1 MQLSKVLSSIIL
13 SAMIVIGAAFA
24 GYSASAVSV
33 SAAEV
38 QTGANAFDGTNV
50 NDDLA
55 GLDLSA
61 ITPSASLEPG
71 LFYFTEYG
79 FAEKAEENVNY
90 GLYLYIY
97 NPKRQEFRA
106 EDGDNVV
113 NMPTEYDAS
122 GAVVQYG
129 NFWLHYCGSS
139 KGAIEGLIL
148 KYRVI
153 DPENEILSQA
163 LAADA
168 ASGERRYEIVGVQL
182 WEKGEALAEDY
193 GVGQKYYVS
202 GYAKGYGAES
212 AEESTLE
219 YRREKAETVEL
230 EVQHG
235 FYRPDGYNM
244 GLNTQDTLAS
254 VYFAVPNE
262 IVERYGEMYAVHCSY
277 LEAVTSEIFVTGNT
291 DVYNELRGHVGQD
304 IDGLDLRY
312 GFGTARSV
320 ITNAGT
326 GEAYWNPFSIRYT
339 QSYNKKITKNGLF
352 AHVSA
357 SEIKRLY
364 YVLPVDGGMD
374 EKDSADDYV
383 VPWDVLQDYMLDY
396 SKGKSDLLYNRYARE
411 LFSQVADEETDITLT
426 ADDTFELTDIA
437 TSWESIWNNTFGQDK
452 GGEVKVI
459 QKVAS
464 CQNATQVKADYMLDE
479 SCYDEFK
486 EYYDANSKNGTVY
499 VFHFA
504 MDDYYIAEATEL
516 DNENP
521 LGYEMDSNAYVAR
534 NTVYLNFDVI
544 DISMKDDKEKVTVL
558 GVVASPIDV
567 IPSLTPPPN
576 TTSDEGLWDWFW
588 RLLEVIIA
596 LVCVLLIV
604 AVVVALWGPI
614 SALLSFI
621 WGGIRTIISSVFGGI
636 TDAIKRRRER
646 KREKESERKKE

>member
-1 MQLSKVLSSIIL
+1 MRGVRFLSSLIL
-13 SAMIVIGAAFA
+13 SAMLAFGAAFA
-24 GYSASAVSV
+24 GFSASALTV
-33 SAAEV
+33 SAEEV
-38 QTGANAFDGTNV
+38 QTGANAFDDTNV

-61 ITPSASLEPG
+61 ITPSASLDPS
-71 LFYFTEYG
+71 LFYFMEYG
-79 FAEKAEENVNY
+79 FAEKAEENVNFA
-90 GLYLYIY
+90 LYLYIY
-97 NPKRQEFRA
+97 NPKRQAFRDV
-106 EDGDNVV
+106 DGDNVV
-113 NMPTEYDAS
+113 NMATEYDAA
-122 GAVVQYG
+122 GEPTKYG
-129 NFWLHYCGSS
+129 NVGLHFCGAS

-153 DPENEILSQA
+153 DSANRILANA
-163 LAADA
+163 LAQDA
-168 ASGERRYEIVGVQL
+168 EDGERRYDIAGVQL
-182 WEKGEALAEDY
+182 WEVGEAMAEDY
-193 GVGQKYYVS
+193 GVSHKYYAS
-202 GYAKGYGAES
+202 GYAKGYGAE
-212 AEESTLE
+212 ATEESTLE

-326 GEAYWNPFSIRYT
+326 GEAYWNPLSIQYA
-339 QSYNKKITKNGLF
+339 QSYNKKILKNGIF
-352 AHVSA
+352 THVSA

-374 EKDSADDYV
+374 VENSADDYV
-383 VPWDVLQDYMLDY
+383 VPWTTLQEYMLDY
-396 SKGKSDLLYNRYARE
+396 SEGKDDLLYNRYARE

-426 ADDTFELTDIA
+426 ADDTFHLTSIDA
-437 TSWESIWNNTFGQDK
+437 SWESIWNNTFGKDQ
-452 GGEVKVI
+452 GGEVRVI
-459 QKVAS
+459 QKVES

-486 EYYDANSKNGTVY
+486 EYYDAHSKNGTVY

-504 MDDYYIAEATEL
+504 VDSYYNAEATEL
-516 DNENP
+516 DNENSF
-521 LGYEMDSNAYVAR
+521 GYEMDSNAYLAR
-534 NTVYLNFDVI
+534 ETVYLNFDVI
-544 DISMKDDKEKVTVL
+544 DISMKKGEEMTVL

-567 IPSLTPPPN
+567 IPNLTPPVE
-576 TTSDEGLWDWFW
+576 TTPDGGLGDWFAQFMQAIAAIIGA
-588 RLLEVIIA
+588 LL
-596 LVCVLLIV
+596 
-604 AVVVALWGPI
+604 VVAIIVIFWGPI
-614 SALLSFI
+614 STILGLLGNLIALPFKA
-621 WGGIRTIISSVFGGI
+621 IS
-636 TDAIKRRRER
+636 DAIKN
-646 KREKESERKKE
+646 RKKKE